1 MRGGPLPLV
10 MRPPL
15 WCRCGSSTTR
25 AGPAKC
31 TRVPPG
37 LARRGHRRNT
47 PPPPNQAAVEAQ
59 PFLPLAAFDA
69 HPRPLCREGHPITRV
84 SVPTALDT
92 HICHHSLLL
101 TFDQSIVQVT
111 VAPKADIIGKTV
123 RETGFRGRFDAA
135 VIAVKRNNVKQGGR
149 LGDVVLQKGDIL
161 VLSAGENFD
170 AKKDD
175 FTANFK
181 K

>member
-1 MRGGPLPLV
+1 
-10 MRPPL
+10 
-15 WCRCGSSTTR
+15 
-25 AGPAKC
+25 
-31 TRVPPG
+31 
-37 LARRGHRRNT
+37 
-47 PPPPNQAAVEAQ
+47 
-59 PFLPLAAFDA
+59 
-69 HPRPLCREGHPITRV
+69 
-84 SVPTALDT
+84 
-92 HICHHSLLL
+92 
-101 TFDQSIVQVT
+101 VQVT